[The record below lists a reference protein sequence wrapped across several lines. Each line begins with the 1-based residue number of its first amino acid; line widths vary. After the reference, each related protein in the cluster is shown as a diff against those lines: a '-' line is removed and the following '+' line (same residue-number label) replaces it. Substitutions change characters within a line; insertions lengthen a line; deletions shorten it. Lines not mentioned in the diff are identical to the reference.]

1 MERCSDTAL
10 FMEKFRLLLESGEEL
25 SLPVQGSSMAPFL
38 VDRRDTVW
46 LRKPEDPLKA
56 GDIVLYQRSSGQYI
70 LHRIHSV
77 QSGSCTMVGDAHSV
91 TEPGIRREQI
101 FGQVTRVRR
110 KGREIAPGS
119 LCWGFFARVWIRMVP
134 LRPAALR
141 LYGGLNNIFGRKQ

>member
-25 SLPVQGSSMAPFL
+25 PLPVQGSSMVPFL

-46 LRKPEDPLKA
+46 IRKPEDPLKV
-56 GDIVLYQRSSGQYI
+56 GDIVLYQRSNGQYI
-70 LHRIHSV
+70 LHRIHSI
-77 QSGSCTMVGDAHSV
+77 QGGSYTMVGDAHQV
-91 TEPGIRREQI
+91 LEPGIHREQI

-110 KGREIAPGS
+110 KGREIGPGS
-119 LCWGFFARVWIRMVP
+119 FCWKFFVWVWIRMVP

-141 LYGGLNNIFGRKQ
+141 LYGGLKNIFGRKK